1 MNNYLS
7 SINFLGGTGTVTI
20 SFNLVDD
27 INPDSLLQN
36 VTYTGWPKSR
46 QDIRYLTHWLSKI
59 QNSVGDFEDFFE
71 KIGDFGMGHSILHK
85 KEGLKVDAKFHTA
98 FYHDRNSYFIKGW
111 KIHRQIVFDGNH
123 FHSIF
128 GGYKTICCSQ

>member
-1 MNNYLS
+1 MVKSHFFDHFPKQHQKKLSKNILNNYLS
-7 SINFLGGTGTVTI
+7 SINFSGGTGTITI

-98 FYHDRNSYFIKGW
+98 FYHNRNSYFI
-111 KIHRQIVFDGNH
+111 
-123 FHSIF
+123 
-128 GGYKTICCSQ
+128 